1 MSDLADLLKELEQVA
16 KDTNLKEVKKEPLEE
31 SVASEDDVT
40 SLFEG
45 LEAAYTESKIEEEI
59 ANRLSEEDER
69 KLGAF
74 SGFMESVTEL
84 TNQSTPQKAIENLF
98 ATVAP
103 PQPPVEVS
111 DEPVVEE
118 VTEVIEE
125 PTEVEEVHPKPEKK
139 AEVETVNVEIQHF
152 SPDGTLIAAYPD
164 YDNFGD
170 AFVYARR
177 TLGHSETTG
186 EVQTFLWRGKK
197 YHTEHKDQLESDS
210 TDAVDT
216 LNVDDTTT
224 VNQ

>member
-59 ANRLSEEDER
+59 ANRLSEEDEK

-84 TNQSTPQKAIENLF
+84 TNQSNPQKAIENLF

-103 PQPPVEVS
+103 PQPPVEVF

-125 PTEVEEVHPKPEKK
+125 PT
-139 AEVETVNVEIQHF
+139 
-152 SPDGTLIAAYPD
+152 
-164 YDNFGD
+164 
-170 AFVYARR
+170 
-177 TLGHSETTG
+177 
-186 EVQTFLWRGKK
+186 
-197 YHTEHKDQLESDS
+197 
-210 TDAVDT
+210 
-216 LNVDDTTT
+216 
-224 VNQ
+224 

>member
-1 MSDLADLLKELEQVA
+1 MDNKAKRQVGWA
-16 KDTNLKEVKKEPLEE
+16 FIATLITISVLIAPACEKKKEE
-31 SVASEDDVT
+31 
-40 SLFEG
+40 
-45 LEAAYTESKIEEEI
+45 
-59 ANRLSEEDER
+59 
-69 KLGAF
+69 
-74 SGFMESVTEL
+74 
-84 TNQSTPQKAIENLF
+84 
-98 ATVAP
+98 
-103 PQPPVEVS
+103 PVETTVKFLAPS
-111 DEPVVEE
+111 E
-118 VTEVIEE
+118 VPKLLQPDVYPT
-125 PTEVEEVHPKPEKK
+125 PTEEEEVHPKPEKK

>member
-1 MSDLADLLKELEQVA
+1 MDNKAKRQVGWA
-16 KDTNLKEVKKEPLEE
+16 FIATLITISVLIAPACEKKKE
-31 SVASEDDVT
+31 
-40 SLFEG
+40 
-45 LEAAYTESKIEEEI
+45 
-59 ANRLSEEDER
+59 
-69 KLGAF
+69 
-74 SGFMESVTEL
+74 
-84 TNQSTPQKAIENLF
+84 
-98 ATVAP
+98 
-103 PQPPVEVS
+103 
-111 DEPVVEE
+111 EPVKTTVKFLAPSE
-118 VTEVIEE
+118 VPVIEY
-125 PTEVEEVHPKPEKK
+125 PTPKEVEEIHPKPEKK

-210 TDAVDT
+210 TEFEDPSD
-216 LNVDDTTT
+216 VDDTTT

>member
-1 MSDLADLLKELEQVA
+1 MDNKAKRQVGWA
-16 KDTNLKEVKKEPLEE
+16 VIATLITISVLIAPACEKKKE
-31 SVASEDDVT
+31 
-40 SLFEG
+40 
-45 LEAAYTESKIEEEI
+45 
-59 ANRLSEEDER
+59 
-69 KLGAF
+69 
-74 SGFMESVTEL
+74 
-84 TNQSTPQKAIENLF
+84 
-98 ATVAP
+98 
-103 PQPPVEVS
+103 
-111 DEPVVEE
+111 EPVKTTVKFLAPSE
-118 VTEVIEE
+118 VPKLLQPDVYPT